1 VSLSGV
7 TEGEGN
13 PIQRAVHLLARGA
26 FQLNKGGFIMKRTC
40 FFVILVAGFLG
51 LLCGTSL
58 AMSFT
63 PVSDLSGWD
72 EDQWKP
78 NNPVAITHPGST
90 VSFIADGAGGDYA
103 WGSIYTILSD
113 SIGITAE
120 VNVSAARGNVAIGIR
135 KYIATTDS
143 GTRLSAEM
151 QVVRYNDHYKIEY
164 YLKEKDSSGMP
175 LRQLGA
181 GNFGEWGTGAAE
193 WRPGEGVF
201 LGLALVGNEVWF
213 YSPGYGTLVKVQIL
227 TPFTPSDDYIQV
239 NGYAEPGP
247 GNRIEG
253 TVKNVNIV
261 YP

>member
-1 VSLSGV
+1 
-7 TEGEGN
+7 
-13 PIQRAVHLLARGA
+13 
-26 FQLNKGGFIMKRTC
+26 MKRTC
-40 FFVILVAGFLG
+40 FITILIVGFLG
-51 LLCGTSL
+51 LLCSTSL
-58 AMSFT
+58 AISFN
-63 PVSDLSGWD
+63 PVSDFSGWD
-72 EDQWKP
+72 EYQWKP
-78 NNPVAITHPGST
+78 NNPVTITHPGST
-90 VSFIADGAGGDYA
+90 VSFIADGTGDYA
-103 WGSIYTILSD
+103 WGSIGATFPG

-151 QVVRYNDHYKIEY
+151 QVVRWSDQYKIEY
-164 YLKEKDSSGMP
+164 YLKEKDSQGDII
-175 LRQLGA
+175 RQLGA
-181 GNFGEWGTGAAE
+181 GVFGNWGTGTVE
-193 WRPGEGVF
+193 WNTGEDVF

-213 YSPGYGTLVKVQIL
+213 YSPGYGTLGKIQIL

-239 NGYAEPGP
+239 NGYAQIDP